1 VFARVFGED
10 PAVVGLLAFALV
22 VAPLLLGSAAAR
34 ALAACACLASVSVLV
49 PGVMELINAATGA
62 GPILYRL
69 LLVAPLPVLAGL
81 LLTAPA
87 PPAPGWFG
95 TALPM
100 AVPAAVAA
108 ALVAVL
114 GNAGTPVWSGEV
126 GGRVTARPTWKWH
139 PGALP
144 AAVRVA
150 ELDPGPGPVLLPA
163 RTMKTLPLLTTE
175 TFAVVPRRYYLRG
188 LEESEEAHRQRR
200 GLFLRLVKAE
210 TEDDLLTRPRTR
222 RALDIL
228 DVSLVCL
235 PADDVEALDR
245 VADAGYGQAF
255 GLRGLSCLR
264 RG

>member
-1 VFARVFGED
+1 
-10 PAVVGLLAFALV
+10 
-22 VAPLLLGSAAAR
+22 
-34 ALAACACLASVSVLV
+34 
-49 PGVMELINAATGA
+49 MELLNAATGA

-87 PPAPGWFG
+87 PPAPGWIG
-95 TALPM
+95 TVLRVT
-100 AVPAAVAA
+100 VPAAVAVA
-108 ALVAVL
+108 IVAVL
-114 GNAGTPVWSGEV
+114 GNAGTPLWSGEV

-139 PGALP
+139 LGALP

-150 ELDPGPGPVLLPA
+150 ELAPGPGPVLLPA
-163 RTMKTLPLLTTE
+163 KTMKTLPLLTTE

-188 LEESEEAHRQRR
+188 REESEEAHRQRR

-210 TEDDLLTRPRTR
+210 SEDDLLTRPRTR
-222 RALDIL
+222 RSLEIL

-245 VADAGYGQAF
+245 VADAGYGRAF
-255 GLRGLSCLR
+255 DLRGLSCLR
-264 RG
+264 RE